1 MTDIFIIVIT
11 LTITIIIIIMIAIK
25 SGKLG
30 WVEVGSLGV
39 LANKHCSTFSCC
51 TRHHCN
57 QPSSS
62 LSLFL
67 RLWSRHFTLK
77 LTPTITPNDKCLKK
91 QSLKRPE
98 KRYSG
103 SRGKFHNKIKIR
115 HFWDTLYT
123 HLCLHSNY
131 KLVQQQRPT
140 LGSSR
145 RPTSD
150 KKGCLHN
157 LCTWCTSQNLA

>member
-98 KRYSG
+98 KNDIQAVEENFTTKSKLDIFG
-103 SRGKFHNKIKIR
+103 
-115 HFWDTLYT
+115 TPYT
-123 HLCLHSNY
+123 HTYVCIAIINWC
-131 KLVQQQRPT
+131 
-140 LGSSR
+140 SSSDPLWDQAADPHRTR
-145 RPTSD
+145 R
-150 KKGCLHN
+150 
-157 LCTWCTSQNLA
+157 AA